1 MCFGCFSGISS
12 EAAGQDEQKEVAS
25 GDGEAKDRGIAISN
39 LFFTVLILGK
49 QCGDS
54 FVCF

>member
-12 EAAGQDEQKEVAS
+12 EAPGQDKQKEVAS
-25 GDGEAKDRGIAISN
+25 GDGEAEDIARRN
-39 LFFTVLILGK
+39 FVWTLPILGK